1 MVGLK
6 YLIAITKREFAQ
18 DYLDFFKRHGV
29 KNVLSNFCNGTA
41 SEGMLDLMGLEKTEK
56 VMFKTLVNVE
66 KVPTI
71 MKGLLSEMDIS
82 SAGNGLAVFI
92 PLDSIGGKNSLNY
105 FVDDYVSNKE
115 GVNMNSNDSKIVMII
130 SIIDKGNTETLM
142 KAARDAGANGGT
154 VVRGKGTGADLA
166 KFFGVS
172 ISEEKELVYIL
183 ARRENRDAIMKAIM
197 EKVGSNTSAHG
208 VTFSIPV
215 DCVVGLSAF
224 DNLI

>member
-1 MVGLK
+1 MIGIK

-18 DYLDFFKRHGV
+18 DYLDFFNRHGI
-29 KNVLSNFCNGTA
+29 KNVISNFCNGTA
-41 SEGMLDLMGLEKTEK
+41 SEYTLDLMGLEKTEK
-56 VMFKTLVNVE
+56 IMFKTMVAQD
-66 KVPTI
+66 KVPSI

-92 PLDSIGGKNSLNY
+92 PVDSIAGKHSLNY
-105 FVDDYVSNKE
+105 FVDEYSTNKE
-115 GVNMNSNDSKIVMII
+115 GVNMTDSKNVMII
-130 SIIDKGNTETLM
+130 SIIDKGNTEALM
-142 KAARDAGANGGT
+142 NSAREAGAKGGT
-154 VVRGKGTGADLA
+154 VVRGKGTGADIA

-197 EKVGSNTSAHG
+197 EKKEGKNFNV
-208 VTFSIPV
+208 VTFSVPV

-224 DNLI
+224 DNII

>member
-1 MVGLK
+1 
-6 YLIAITKREFAQ
+6 
-18 DYLDFFKRHGV
+18 
-29 KNVLSNFCNGTA
+29 
-41 SEGMLDLMGLEKTEK
+41 
-56 VMFKTLVNVE
+56 
-66 KVPTI
+66 
-71 MKGLLSEMDIS
+71 
-82 SAGNGLAVFI
+82 
-92 PLDSIGGKNSLNY
+92 
-105 FVDDYVSNKE
+105 
-115 GVNMNSNDSKIVMII
+115 MNSNDSKIVMII
-130 SIIDKGNTETLM
+130 SIINKGNTETLM

-154 VVRGKGTGADLA
+154 VVRAKGTGADLA
-166 KFFGVS
+166 KFFGVT